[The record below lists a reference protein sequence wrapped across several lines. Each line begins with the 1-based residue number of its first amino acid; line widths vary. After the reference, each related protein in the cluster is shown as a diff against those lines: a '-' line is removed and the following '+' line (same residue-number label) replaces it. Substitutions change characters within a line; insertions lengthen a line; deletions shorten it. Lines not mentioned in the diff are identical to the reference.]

1 MCPFKKDRQRARM
14 KGREGAEE
22 RWRKRQIVREKEGE
36 GGVDEIIFWA
46 WMNQLFCQ
54 CRERTRESSAL
65 N

>member
-1 MCPFKKDRQRARM
+1 M

-22 RWRKRQIVREKEGE
+22 RWRKRQTVREKEGE